1 MLKNVTSKI
10 QDWFPAEDVEA
21 HCDGPCGVYDPAS
34 ARIAAE
40 AALSMTK
47 KILALEL
54 PNPNDKQAVVA
65 YYNTLSRY
73 IAIKEEQAHIAKT
86 ELLILWTDY
95 FKPPHLEQYP
105 DLHDTFWKAAKLCS
119 SVKVEVSLQH
129 AEELM
134 ATIKRIHEIFWATK
148 NRKVEWYTAS

>member
-1 MLKNVTSKI
+1 MTLLDRILRPSQV
-10 QDWFPAEDVEA
+10 AHA

-40 AALSMTK
+40 AVLSMAKKLKDISGDDLAAENTK
-47 KILALEL
+47 G
-54 PNPNDKQAVVA
+54 
-65 YYNTLSRY
+65 RY
-73 IAIKEEQAHIAKT
+73 IAIKEEQAQIAKD

-119 SVKVEVSLQH
+119 QNKVEVNVEA

-134 ATIKRIHEIFWATK
+134 AAVENVHNIFWATK
-148 NRKVEWYTAS
+148 GREIPFYRAG